1 MTVLADTAGPGL
13 RHWAGITWMLGLRT
27 FRIRY
32 LRSRLGIAWAVLQPA
47 VQAAVLSF
55 VFLKVFKVGK
65 VEHYPLY
72 VLSGIMTWQAFAAGV
87 NGATT
92 SAVDNAGL
100 LRKVRMPAVVFPAA
114 QIASVA
120 LVFALQAAVLVALA
134 VAVGT
139 AGLELLLLPVA
150 ALLLSLLALGAGLL
164 ACSLHVAFRDVKFLV
179 ESGLLLAFYASPVL
193 YHPDAV
199 PAGLARW
206 LELNPMYGVLALAR
220 SALLGEELPGRALLN
235 TLVGGVLLLG
245 AGALLFRRRSPSFAD
260 LA

>member
-1 MTVLADTAGPGL
+1 VSVEATARPGFG
-13 RHWAGITWMLGLRT
+13 HWAGITWMLGVRT

-32 LRSRLGIAWAVLQPA
+32 LRSRLGIGWALAQPL

-72 VLSGIMTWQAFAAGV
+72 VLSGIMTWQAFSGSV

-100 LRKVRMPAVVFPAA
+100 LRKVRMPAVVFPVAHVT
-114 QIASVA
+114 SV
-120 LVFALQAAVLVALA
+120 LIVFTLQAVVLVALA

-139 AGLELLLLPVA
+139 AGPGLLLLPLVM
-150 ALLLSLLALGAGLL
+150 LLLSLLATGIGLL
-164 ACSLHVAFRDVKFLV
+164 TCALYVAYRDVKFLV

-199 PAGLARW
+199 PDSVAW
-206 LELNPMYGVLALAR
+206 VLELNPMYGVMLLAR
-220 SALLGEELPGRALLN
+220 TALLGEDLPGRPLVS
-235 TLVGGVLLLG
+235 TLAGLVLLLV
-245 AGALLFRRRSPSFAD
+245 AGGLLFRRRSRGFAD
-260 LA
+260 LV